1 MSQWNFFDYAS
12 KDTLLEV
19 MSREAD
25 EFLALCS
32 DPDTWTSPTES
43 GHWEVRDVAGHLV
56 DTIEGHLPA
65 FEPPVA
71 RAPCP
76 TRSASGT

>member
-32 DPDTWTSPTES
+32 DPDTWDEPDGIGSLGTATSPATLS
-43 GHWEVRDVAGHLV
+43 TPSRG
-56 DTIEGHLPA
+56 TFPPST
-65 FEPPVA
+65 PPVA